1 MVDQFIAEQN
11 VAHYRS
17 RLHMGAEPVTRSV
30 VLKLLLAEEE
40 MLGLTREQLVRI
52 DRHIEKLQ
60 RIIDQQQQRIDRFKF
75 IGGDNDR
82 ALVMLATLNDLMATY
97 QLHRQ
102 RITAA
107 LADGKGT

>member
-1 MVDQFIAEQN
+1 M
-11 VAHYRS
+11 
-17 RLHMGAEPVTRSV
+17 TRSV

-52 DRHIEKLQ
+52 DRHIEKLR

-82 ALVMLATLNDLMATY
+82 PLMMLATLNDLMATY

-107 LADGKGT
+107 LADGERA